1 MIQTLR
7 RKKWLNSLCTVAVLV
22 TVVIFS
28 FVIFADEIPPVDG
41 SEESKWD
48 FDLVLEKLNIP
59 NESMQNLLAG
69 TYATVEEHY
78 ALVAAAAKLSKLNSR
93 EIRGLDP
100 RFGDE
105 VSEVE
110 LLDFLLEFGRNQL
123 ALMTPDQRRKLK
135 QDHKL
140 KQRDHIEEVTAYGFS
155 FGHISEDP
163 AEFSV
168 SDISYMR
175 HIRERAN
182 RLYREERYDVAYP
195 LLLDLAK
202 RGFRD
207 AQSRLAYIL
216 FYGLGDVPKSNMR
229 ALGWLGA
236 ASAPPAEPGFR
247 VLFKKYMRQVPE
259 DVLPKVEAVVN
270 GYREQFGHSEYQVCS
285 TDHKWTLHFGSS
297 IVKRTHCRLRL
308 EAIADACWPHECWA
322 HKVNTEPGKFMG
334 LQPIEEKLEEL
345 LHMERI
351 EELL

>member
-1 MIQTLR
+1 MNLTLM
-7 RKKWLNSLCTVAVLV
+7 RKICLIVLRTVAVLV
-22 TVVIFS
+22 TVVFFN
-28 FVIFADEIPPVDG
+28 FVTLSNEVLPVAEN
-41 SEESKWD
+41 EETDTD
-48 FDLVLEKLNIP
+48 FGVLLKELNIP
-59 NESMQNLLAG
+59 VERFQELTSD
-69 TYATVEEHY
+69 TYLTVEQYY
-78 ALVAAAAKLSKLNSR
+78 ALVAASEKLSKLNSIELR
-93 EIRGLDP
+93 EMDP
-100 RFGDE
+100 RFKDGITPGE
-105 VSEVE
+105 W
-110 LLDFLLEFGRNQL
+110 LDFLLDFGKNQR
-123 ALMTPDQRRKLK
+123 ALMTPDQKRKQKRDQRRK
-135 QDHKL
+135 
-140 KQRDHIEEVTAYGFS
+140 QRENIEEVTTYGYS

-297 IVKRTHCRLRL
+297 IVKRTHCRFRL